1 MIKLK
6 EISIFLTQIIQAL
19 IKVIFAA
26 LNEEKNL
33 PKLIADINSSFN
45 YINIRYQIIICI
57 DASND
62 RSFEILS
69 ELQKQY
75 PIKILEFKNQRG
87 LGLAFKRL
95 IKEAT
100 LDSDDQDLVISL
112 DADNSHAC
120 SQIAEMV
127 KYFNNNDLDFL
138 VASRFCSNSSSKGFP
153 LYRQLISKSVSIL
166 LQILFP
172 IIKKSGGRLKDY
184 TSGFRIYGTKILKK
198 SLEIYGDDYIKEPE
212 FTYTC
217 EFLIKLAKINAIID
231 ETPISYNY
239 DQKIG
244 KSKLKIGKNFLRLM
258 ILIYNLKTLRK

>member
-1 MIKLK
+1 
-6 EISIFLTQIIQAL
+6 L

-26 LNEEKNL
+26 LNEEENL
-33 PKLIADINSSFN
+33 PKLIADISNSFN
-45 YINIRYQIIICI
+45 YINISYQIIICI
-57 DASND
+57 DSSSD
-62 RSFEILS
+62 KSFEILL
-69 ELQKQY
+69 ELAKKY

-95 IKEAT
+95 IKEAAIN
-100 LDSDDQDLVISL
+100 SEDQDLVISL

-120 SQIAEMV
+120 SQIQEMV
-127 KYFNNNDLDFL
+127 KYFNDNKLDFL
-138 VASRFCSNSSSKGFP
+138 VASRFCSASSSKGFP

-166 LQILFP
+166 LQTLFP
-172 IIKKSGGRLKDY
+172 IIKKSGGKLKDY
-184 TSGFRIYGTKILKK
+184 TSGFRIYSSRILKK

-217 EFLIKLAKINAIID
+217 EFLIKLARIKAAID

-244 KSKLKIGKNFLRLM
+244 KSKLKIGKNFLRLI
-258 ILIYNLKTLRK
+258 ILIFNLKTSKSLKILQTELI

>member
-1 MIKLK
+1 M
-6 EISIFLTQIIQAL
+6 

-26 LNEEKNL
+26 LNEEENL
-33 PKLIADINSSFN
+33 PKLITDISNSFN
-45 YINIRYQIIICI
+45 YINISYQIIICI
-57 DASND
+57 DASIDN
-62 RSFEILS
+62 SFKILY

-100 LDSDDQDLVISL
+100 LNSDDRDLVISL
-112 DADNSHAC
+112 DADNSHAGN
-120 SQIAEMV
+120 QIPGMI
-127 KYFNNNDLDFL
+127 KYFNDNKLDFL
-138 VASRFCSNSSSKGFP
+138 VASRFCNASRSKGFP
-153 LYRQLISKSVSIL
+153 LYRQLISKAVSIL
-166 LQILFP
+166 LQTLFP
-172 IIKKSGGRLKDY
+172 ITKKSGGKLKDY
-184 TSGFRIYGTKILKK
+184 TSGFRIYSAKILKK
-198 SLEIYGDDYIKEPE
+198 SLATYGDNYIIEPE

-217 EFLIKLAKINAIID
+217 EFLIKLAKINALAD

-258 ILIYNLKTLRK
+258 ILIFNLKFR